1 MKKVPTMPSISV
13 VMPVYNVA
21 EFVAVAIRSVLD
33 QTMADFEMIIVDDCS
48 PDNSIEICESFQDPR
63 IRIVRHQQNRG
74 LAGARNTGI
83 HAARAPLIAF
93 LDSDDF
99 WHPEKLDK
107 HLQHLNQRASVGI
120 SFSRSAFVDRWGM
133 PLRCYQ
139 MPLLSGITPDHLFC
153 RNPVGNGSAPVV
165 RREVFDA
172 IGYQAEFRGEPEIR
186 YFDSELRRSEDIECW
201 LRISLQ
207 TNWSIEGIPEPLTF
221 YRLNEGGLSSNLHKQ
236 LESWEEVVEKTC
248 RYSPQFVERHYR
260 TARAYQLRYLSRQA
274 IRLGDGETAMR
285 FLQRAFAA
293 DKRMLTQEPAR
304 TLCTAGAAFLLRLLP
319 RGYRLI
325 EWQALQIIGLLQK
338 RRIQR
343 DIKTV

>member
-1 MKKVPTMPSISV
+1 MPLISV
-13 VMPVYNVA
+13 VMPVYNVV
-21 EFVAVAIRSVLD
+21 EFVSDAIRSVLS
-33 QTMADFEMIIVDDCS
+33 QTLADFELIIVDDCS
-48 PDNSIEICESFQDPR
+48 PDNSIEVCQSFNDPR
-63 IRIVRHQQNRG
+63 IRIIRHTQNRG

-83 HAARAPLIAF
+83 HAAQAPLIAF

-99 WHPEKLDK
+99 WHPQKLEK
-107 HLQHLNQRASVGI
+107 HLEHMQRQTSVGI

-153 RNPVGNGSAPVV
+153 RNPIGNGSAPVA

-172 IGYQAEFRGEPEIR
+172 IGYQAEFQGEPEIR

-201 LRISLQ
+201 LRISLK
-207 TNWSIEGIPEPLTF
+207 TRWFIEGIPDPLTF
-221 YRLNEGGLSSNLHKQ
+221 YRLNEGGLSANLHKQ
-236 LESWEEVVEKTC
+236 LESWEQVVEKT
-248 RYSPQFVERHYR
+248 RVYAPHFVERHYR

-293 DKRMLTQEPAR
+293 DKRMLLQEPAR
-304 TLCTAGAAFLLRLLP
+304 TLCTAGAAVLLRVIP
-319 RGYRLI
+319 RGYQLAERY
-325 EWQALQIIGLLQK
+325 ALQLIGFLQK

-343 DIKTV
+343 DINSL

>member
-1 MKKVPTMPSISV
+1 MNEVKTMPPISV

-21 EFVAVAIRSVLD
+21 EFVGQAIQSVLD
-33 QTMADFEMIIVDDCS
+33 QTMKDFELIIVDDCS

-63 IRIVRHQQNRG
+63 IRIVRHTQNRG

-99 WHPEKLDK
+99 WHPQKLEK
-107 HLQHLNQRASVGI
+107 HLDHMQRRTSVGI
-120 SFSRSAFVDRWGM
+120 SFSRSAFVDRWGT

-139 MPLLSGITPDHLFC
+139 MPLLSSITPDHLFC

-172 IGYQAEFRGEPEIR
+172 IGYQAEFQGEPEIR

-201 LRISLQ
+201 LRISLR
-207 TNWSIEGIPEPLTF
+207 TRWGIEGIPDPLTF
-221 YRLNEGGLSSNLHKQ
+221 YRLNEGGLSANLHKQ
-236 LESWEEVVEKTC
+236 LESWEEVVEKTHS
-248 RYSPQFVERHYR
+248 YSPQFVERHYR

-274 IRLGDGETAMR
+274 IRLRDGETAMR
-285 FLQRAFAA
+285 FLQRAFTA
-293 DKRMLTQEPAR
+293 DKRILLQEPAR
-304 TLCTAGAAFLLRLLP
+304 TLCTASAAFLLRALP
-319 RGYRLI
+319 RSYQFFER
-325 EWQALQIIGLLQK
+325 QALQVIGLLQK

-343 DIKTV
+343 DIKTI